1 MHFDVGLAFE
11 AEAAV
16 GARVRAVR
24 VALLVAG
31 KDLLVRKR
39 FVTLVALM
47 YPFPLV
53 PQMMYRNMFLQ
64 PAPCAELAAA
74 AEQSAL
80 AAARRMRPDDVGA
93 DLAFTPVEAF
103 AIVALV
109 LFGSVS
115 MHPSDMLPQ

>member
-1 MHFDVGLAFE
+1 
-11 AEAAV
+11 
-16 GARVRAVR
+16 
-24 VALLVAG
+24 
-31 KDLLVRKR
+31 
-39 FVTLVALM
+39 M
-47 YPFPLV
+47 YPFSLV
-53 PQMMYRNMFLQ
+53 TQMMYRNMFLQ
-64 PAPCAELAAA
+64 PAPRAELAAA
-74 AEQSAL
+74 AEQSTL